1 MRDGTSRCWENI
13 VCEVCFERLERSEGN
28 SFFYFF
34 YSTTPR
40 RTKLFDQG
48 SKDDSLEDSYIV
60 EYASNNGCIVG
71 EVVDTRGDLHTLMKK
86 QFFKL
91 LSHSD
96 GFVLVFSID
105 NDDSFQYLK
114 ELCNDIQSYAYG
126 NVPILIVCNKCD
138 LEENRQVTT
147 KVLSHLVDH
156 IGCKLLNTSVR
167 YQFVTFSPAAKSMA

>member
-1 MRDGTSRCWENI
+1 M
-13 VCEVCFERLERSEGN
+13 
-28 SFFYFF
+28 
-34 YSTTPR
+34 
-40 RTKLFDQG
+40 
-48 SKDDSLEDSYIV
+48 EDSYIV
-60 EYASNNGCIVG
+60 EFIADNGCVVG
-71 EVVDTRGDLHTLMKK
+71 EVIDTRGDLPTLMKK

-105 NDDSFQYLK
+105 NEDSFQYLK

-126 NVPILIVCNKCD
+126 NVPILIVSNKCD
-138 LEENRQVTT
+138 LEDNREVST

-167 YQFVTFSPAAKSMA
+167 FSYVLCVCVCVLSISRTTMTQNSLVCIILFSPTLKCTVQSRRQ

>member
-1 MRDGTSRCWENI
+1 M
-13 VCEVCFERLERSEGN
+13 
-28 SFFYFF
+28 
-34 YSTTPR
+34 
-40 RTKLFDQG
+40 
-48 SKDDSLEDSYIV
+48 EDSYIV
-60 EYASNNGCIVG
+60 EFIADNGCVVG
-71 EVVDTRGDLHTLMKK
+71 EVIDTRGDLPTLMKK

-96 GFVLVFSID
+96 GFVLVYSID

-126 NVPILIVCNKCD
+126 NVPILIVSNKCD
-138 LEENRQVTT
+138 LEDNREVST

-167 YQFVTFSPAAKSMA
+167 FVCVSSISHTNDDTRFIGIYNHFHHTQKHSPIALTVKKIKLP

>member
-1 MRDGTSRCWENI
+1 M
-13 VCEVCFERLERSEGN
+13 
-28 SFFYFF
+28 
-34 YSTTPR
+34 
-40 RTKLFDQG
+40 
-48 SKDDSLEDSYIV
+48 EDSYIV
-60 EYASNNGCIVG
+60 EFIADNGCVVG
-71 EVVDTRGDLHTLMKK
+71 EVIDTRGDLPTLMKK

-105 NDDSFQYLK
+105 NEDSFQYLK

-126 NVPILIVCNKCD
+126 NVPILIVSNKCD
-138 LEENRQVTT
+138 LEDNREVST

-167 YQFVTFSPAAKSMA
+167 FSYVLCVCVCVCVCVIHLSHNDDTKFIGMYNSIFTHTQMYSPIASTVKKIKLP